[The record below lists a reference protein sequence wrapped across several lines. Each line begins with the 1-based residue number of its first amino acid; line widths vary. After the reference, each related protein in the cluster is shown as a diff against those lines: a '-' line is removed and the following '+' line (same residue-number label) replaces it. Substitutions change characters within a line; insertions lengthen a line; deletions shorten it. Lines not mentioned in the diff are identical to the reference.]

1 MEEIISKAATL
12 LEALPYIQR
21 FRGQIFVIKYG
32 GSFMDSPDAA
42 VRTGVARDIVF
53 LEAVGINPV
62 VVHGGGKAITRAME
76 TAGLKSTFVQG
87 HRVTDEPTV
96 NVVDE
101 VLSRQINPE
110 LVKTI
115 ESLGGKARGFPGSE
129 IFRCRKFWPTD
140 AEGAKLDIGNV
151 GEVETVNTARLQ
163 QCTTNSCTPVISPTA
178 LGEDGKLYNCN
189 ADVAAAQTAIALR
202 ASRLVFMSDVP
213 GLLCDPKDP
222 KTLISQLRT
231 QDVAALKKIGVID
244 QGMIPKINTA
254 VSAIRSAV
262 EKVSLVDGRVPHSLL
277 LEIFTDAGVGTE
289 VVL

>member
-1 MEEIISKAATL
+1 
-12 LEALPYIQR
+12 
-21 FRGQIFVIKYG
+21 
-32 GSFMDSPDAA
+32 MDSPDAA

-151 GEVETVNTARLQ
+151 GEVESVNTARLQ

-231 QDVAALKKIGVID
+231 QDVAALKKKGVID
-244 QGMIPKINTA
+244 RGMIPKIDSA
-254 VSAIRSAV
+254 VSAILSGV

>member
-1 MEEIISKAATL
+1 MQELIAKAATL

-21 FRGQIFVIKYG
+21 FRGQTFVIKYG

-87 HRVTDEPTV
+87 HRITDEPTV

-115 ESLGGKARGFPGSE
+115 ESL
-129 IFRCRKFWPTD
+129 
-140 AEGAKLDIGNV
+140 
-151 GEVETVNTARLQ
+151 
-163 QCTTNSCTPVISPTA
+163 
-178 LGEDGKLYNCN
+178 
-189 ADVAAAQTAIALR
+189 
-202 ASRLVFMSDVP
+202 
-213 GLLCDPKDP
+213 
-222 KTLISQLRT
+222 
-231 QDVAALKKIGVID
+231 
-244 QGMIPKINTA
+244 
-254 VSAIRSAV
+254 
-262 EKVSLVDGRVPHSLL
+262 
-277 LEIFTDAGVGTE
+277 
-289 VVL
+289 

>member
-1 MEEIISKAATL
+1 MQELIAKAATL

-231 QDVAALKKIGVID
+231 QDVAALKKKGVID
-244 QGMIPKINTA
+244 QGMIPKIDSA
-254 VSAIRSAV
+254 VSAIRSGV